1 MLFFLRKKKQV
12 YDDCSNFESSLKEGR
27 GEGKRMWMW
36 WWCGVV
42 RSSGSGDDDDLTGRM
57 GERKQGLGVYT
68 GRETEGVWMCWIK
81 RRETYQERKG
91 RG

>member
-1 MLFFLRKKKQV
+1 
-12 YDDCSNFESSLKEGR
+12 
-27 GEGKRMWMW
+27 MWMW